1 MSLSSALVTV
11 LCRDCYSSM
20 NHEAAS
26 HCYFCQSP
34 RLIKH
39 PELGQLAIAHV
50 DCDAFYAS
58 VEKRDKPALRD
69 TPVLI
74 GGSRRGVVA
83 AACYIAR
90 TYGIKSAMPMYK
102 ALQKCP
108 DAVVIAPNMK
118 KYAAISKAVKTI
130 MLQTTPLVQSISI
143 DEAYLDLSG
152 TNRLHQGVPA
162 FTMARL
168 ANDVQKKLGITVS
181 IGLSYNKFLAKLASD
196 MDKPNGFSVIGE
208 QNIKTFLGNYPIQAI
223 AGVGRRLET
232 KLKND
237 GIYSIFD
244 LQRCSVQELQKRYG
258 SIGARL
264 FNFSNGIDSR
274 VITPNP
280 PAKSV
285 SKEVTFSYDKSGLEQ
300 LKPVLWRLCDQVSS
314 SLKSKN
320 KFGKTITLKLKT
332 IKFRTITRSKTI
344 KAPTQLADVIYR
356 VAFEL
361 LIPNSRGTYRLM
373 GVGLSTLSD
382 NIGSVE
388 TDFDFLDDHDI
399 KQEKLEKT
407 IDQIREKVGENAI
420 GKGRGFNL
428 EQPIKKK

>member
-1 MSLSSALVTV
+1 MI
-11 LCRDCYSSM
+11 R
-20 NHEAAS
+20 
-26 HCYFCQSP
+26 
-34 RLIKH
+34 
-39 PELGQLAIAHV
+39 
-50 DCDAFYAS
+50 
-58 VEKRDKPALRD
+58 
-69 TPVLI
+69 
-74 GGSRRGVVA
+74 
-83 AACYIAR
+83 
-90 TYGIKSAMPMYK
+90 
-102 ALQKCP
+102 
-108 DAVVIAPNMK
+108 PNMK
-118 KYAAISKAVKTI
+118 KYAAVSRAVKTL

-208 QNIKTFLGNYPIQAI
+208 QNIKKFLANYPIQAI
-223 AGVGRRLET
+223 SGVGRRLET

-244 LQRCSVQELQKRYG
+244 LQRCSIQELQKRYG

-285 SKEVTFSYDKSGLEQ
+285 SNEVTFSYDKSGLEQ

-332 IKFRTITRSKTI
+332 SKFRTITRSKTI

-388 TDFDFLDDHDI
+388 TDFLDDHDI

-407 IDQIREKVGENAI
+407 IDQIREKVGANAI

>member
-20 NHEAAS
+20 NNEAAS

-39 PELGQLAIAHV
+39 PELGHLAIAHV

-58 VEKRDKPALRD
+58 VEKRDKPELRD

-102 ALQKCP
+102 ALKKCP
-108 DAVVIAPNMK
+108 DAVVIPPNMK
-118 KYAAISKAVKTI
+118 KYAAISKAVKAM

-208 QNIKTFLGNYPIQAI
+208 QNIKKFLANYPIQAI
-223 AGVGRRLET
+223 SGVGRSLET

-237 GIYSIFD
+237 GIYTIFD
-244 LQRCSVQELQKRYG
+244 LQRCSIQELQKRYG

-285 SKEVTFSYDKSGLEQ
+285 SKEVTFSYDKRGLEQ
-300 LKPVLWRLCDQVSS
+300 LKPVLWRLCDQLSS

-332 IKFRTITRSKTI
+332 SKFRTITRSKTI

-388 TDFDFLDDHDI
+388 TDFLDDHDI
-399 KQEKLEKT
+399 RQEKLEKT
-407 IDQIREKVGENAI
+407 IDQIREKVGANAI

>member
-1 MSLSSALVTV
+1 
-11 LCRDCYSSM
+11 
-20 NHEAAS
+20 
-26 HCYFCQSP
+26 
-34 RLIKH
+34 
-39 PELGQLAIAHV
+39 
-50 DCDAFYAS
+50 
-58 VEKRDKPALRD
+58 
-69 TPVLI
+69 
-74 GGSRRGVVA
+74 
-83 AACYIAR
+83 
-90 TYGIKSAMPMYK
+90 
-102 ALQKCP
+102 
-108 DAVVIAPNMK
+108 MK
-118 KYAAISKAVKTI
+118 KYAAISKAVKAI

-181 IGLSYNKFLAKLASD
+181 VGLSYNKFLAKLASD

-208 QNIKTFLGNYPIQAI
+208 QNIKKFLANYPIQAI
-223 AGVGRRLET
+223 SGVGRRLET

-237 GIYSIFD
+237 GIYNIFD
-244 LQRCSVQELQKRYG
+244 LQRCSIQELQKRYG

-285 SKEVTFSYDKSGLEQ
+285 SNEVTFSYDKSGLEQ

-320 KFGKTITLKLKT
+320 RFGKTITLKLKT
-332 IKFRTITRSKTI
+332 SKFQTITRSKTI

-361 LIPNSRGTYRLM
+361 LIPNSRNTYRLM

-388 TDFDFLDDHDI
+388 TDFLDDHDI
-399 KQEKLEKT
+399 RQEKLEKT
-407 IDQIREKVGENAI
+407 IDQIREKVGANAI
-420 GKGRGFNL
+420 GKGRL
-428 EQPIKKK
+428 

>member
-20 NHEAAS
+20 NNEAAS

-39 PELGQLAIAHV
+39 PELGHLAIAHV

-58 VEKRDKPALRD
+58 VEKRDKPELRD

-102 ALQKCP
+102 ALKKCP
-108 DAVVIAPNMK
+108 DAVVIPPNMK
-118 KYAAISKAVKTI
+118 KYAAISKAVKAM

-208 QNIKTFLGNYPIQAI
+208 QNIKKFLANYPIQAI
-223 AGVGRRLET
+223 SGVGRRLET

-237 GIYSIFD
+237 GIYTIFD
-244 LQRCSVQELQKRYG
+244 LQRCSIQELQKRYG

-300 LKPVLWRLCDQVSS
+300 LKPVLWRLCDQLSS

-332 IKFRTITRSKTI
+332 SKFRTITRSKTI

-388 TDFDFLDDHDI
+388 TDFLDDHDI

-407 IDQIREKVGENAI
+407 IDQIREKVGANAI

>member
-1 MSLSSALVTV
+1 
-11 LCRDCYSSM
+11 M
-20 NHEAAS
+20 NNEAAS

-39 PELGQLAIAHV
+39 PELGHLAIAHV

-58 VEKRDKPALRD
+58 VEKRDKPELRD

-102 ALQKCP
+102 ALKKCP
-108 DAVVIAPNMK
+108 DAVVIPPNMK
-118 KYAAISKAVKTI
+118 KYAAISKAVKAM

-208 QNIKTFLGNYPIQAI
+208 QNIKKFLANYPIQAI
-223 AGVGRRLET
+223 SGVGRRLET

-244 LQRCSVQELQKRYG
+244 LQRCSIQELQKRYG

-332 IKFRTITRSKTI
+332 SKFRTITRSKTI

-361 LIPNSRGTYRLM
+361 LIPNSRNTYRLM

-388 TDFDFLDDHDI
+388 TDFLDDHDI
-399 KQEKLEKT
+399 RQEKLEKT
-407 IDQIREKVGENAI
+407 IDQIREKVGANAI

>member
-20 NHEAAS
+20 NNEAAS

-39 PELGQLAIAHV
+39 PELGHLAIAHV

-58 VEKRDKPALRD
+58 VEKRDKPELRD

-102 ALQKCP
+102 ALKKCP
-108 DAVVIAPNMK
+108 DAVVIPPNMK
-118 KYAAISKAVKTI
+118 KYAAISKAVKAM

-208 QNIKTFLGNYPIQAI
+208 QNIKKFLANYPIQAI
-223 AGVGRRLET
+223 SGVGRRLET

-237 GIYSIFD
+237 GIYTIFD
-244 LQRCSVQELQKRYG
+244 LQRCSIQELQKRYG

-274 VITPNP
+274 VIMPNP

-285 SKEVTFSYDKSGLEQ
+285 SKEVTFSYDKRGLEQ
-300 LKPVLWRLCDQVSS
+300 LKPVLWRLCDQLSS

-332 IKFRTITRSKTI
+332 SKFRTITRSKTI

-361 LIPNSRGTYRLM
+361 LIPNSRNTYRLM

-388 TDFDFLDDHDI
+388 TDFLDDHDI

-407 IDQIREKVGENAI
+407 IDQIREKVGANAI

>member
-1 MSLSSALVTV
+1 MSLSNAQVTV

-26 HCYFCQSP
+26 CCYFCQSP

-58 VEKRDKPALRD
+58 VEKRDKPELRD

-90 TYGIKSAMPMYK
+90 TYGIKSAMPMFK

-108 DAVVIAPNMK
+108 DAVVIRPNMK
-118 KYAAISKAVKTI
+118 KYAAVSKAVKAL

-152 TNRLHQGVPA
+152 TNRLHHGVPA

-208 QNIKTFLGNYPIQAI
+208 QNIKTFLANYPIQAI
-223 AGVGRRLET
+223 SGVGKRLAT
-232 KLKND
+232 KLNND
-237 GIYSIFD
+237 GIYKIFD
-244 LQRCSVQELQKRYG
+244 LQRCSIQELQKRYG
-258 SIGARL
+258 SIGERL

-285 SKEVTFSYDKSGLEQ
+285 SKEVTFNYDKSGLEQ
-300 LKPVLWRLCDQVSS
+300 LKPSLWRLCDQLSS
-314 SLKSKN
+314 SLKSNN

-332 IKFRTITRSKTI
+332 SKFRTITRSKTI
-344 KAPTQLADVIYR
+344 KTPTQLADVIYS

-361 LIPNSRGTYRLM
+361 LIPNSNGTYRLM
-373 GVGLSTLSD
+373 GVGLSTLFD
-382 NIGSVE
+382 NIDNVE
-388 TDFDFLDDHDI
+388 TDFLDNHDT

-407 IDQIREKVGENAI
+407 IDQIREKVGVNAI
-420 GKGRGFNL
+420 GKGRGFNP
-428 EQPIKKK
+428 EYVVKKK

>member
-1 MSLSSALVTV
+1 MSRSSALVTV

-69 TPVLI
+69 SPVLI

-118 KYAAISKAVKTI
+118 KYAAISKAVKAI

-181 IGLSYNKFLAKLASD
+181 IGLSYNKFLAKLASE

-208 QNIKTFLGNYPIQAI
+208 QNIKKFLANYPIQAI
-223 AGVGRRLET
+223 SGVGRRLET

-237 GIYSIFD
+237 GIYSILD

-300 LKPVLWRLCDQVSS
+300 LKPVLWRLCDQLSS

-332 IKFRTITRSKTI
+332 SKFRTITRSKTI

-388 TDFDFLDDHDI
+388 TDFLDDHDI

-407 IDQIREKVGENAI
+407 IDQIREKVGANAI

-428 EQPIKKK
+428 DQPIKKK

>member
-1 MSLSSALVTV
+1 
-11 LCRDCYSSM
+11 M

-39 PELGQLAIAHV
+39 SELGQLAIAHV

-58 VEKRDKPALRD
+58 VEKRDKPELRD

-74 GGSRRGVVA
+74 GGGRRGVVA

-102 ALQKCP
+102 ALKKCP
-108 DAVVIAPNMK
+108 DAVVIPPNMK
-118 KYAAISKAVKTI
+118 KYAAISKAVKAI

-208 QNIKTFLGNYPIQAI
+208 QNIKNVLANYPIQAI
-223 AGVGRRLET
+223 SGVGRRLET

-244 LQRCSVQELQKRYG
+244 LQRCSIQELQKRYG

-285 SKEVTFSYDKSGLEQ
+285 SNEVTFGYDKSGLEQ

-332 IKFRTITRSKTI
+332 SKFQTITRSKTI

-388 TDFDFLDDHDI
+388 TDFLDDHDI

-407 IDQIREKVGENAI
+407 IDQIREKVGATAI

>member
-20 NHEAAS
+20 NNEAAS

-39 PELGQLAIAHV
+39 PELGHLAIAHV

-58 VEKRDKPALRD
+58 VEKRDKPELRD

-102 ALQKCP
+102 ALKKCP
-108 DAVVIAPNMK
+108 DAVVIPPNMK
-118 KYAAISKAVKTI
+118 KYAAISKAVKAM

-208 QNIKTFLGNYPIQAI
+208 QNIKKFLANYPIQAI
-223 AGVGRRLET
+223 SGVGRRLET

-244 LQRCSVQELQKRYG
+244 LQRCSIQELQKRYG

-300 LKPVLWRLCDQVSS
+300 LKPVLWRLCDQLSS

-332 IKFRTITRSKTI
+332 SKFRTITRSKTI

-361 LIPNSRGTYRLM
+361 LIPNSRNTYRLM

-388 TDFDFLDDHDI
+388 TDFLDDHDI
-399 KQEKLEKT
+399 RQEKLEKT
-407 IDQIREKVGENAI
+407 IDQIREKVGANAI

>member
-1 MSLSSALVTV
+1 MLLSSKQVTV

-20 NHEAAS
+20 NQEAKS
-26 HCYFCQSP
+26 RCYFCQSP
-34 RLIKH
+34 RLIEH
-39 PELGQLAIAHV
+39 RELGQLAIAHV

-58 VEKRDKPALRD
+58 VEKRDKPELRD

-90 TYGIKSAMPMYK
+90 TYGIKSAMPMFK

-108 DAVVIAPNMK
+108 DAVVIRPNMK
-118 KYAAISKAVKTI
+118 KYAAVSKAVKAL
-130 MLQTTPLVQSISI
+130 MLQTTPLVQSVSI

-152 TNRLHQGVPA
+152 TNRLHHGVPA

-196 MDKPNGFSVIGE
+196 MDKPNGFSVIGA
-208 QNIKTFLGNYPIQAI
+208 QNIKTFLADYPITAI
-223 AGVGRRLET
+223 SGVGKRLET

-237 GIYSIFD
+237 GIHKIFD
-244 LQRCSVQELQKRYG
+244 LQRCTAHELQKRYG
-258 SIGARL
+258 SIGERL
-264 FNFSNGIDSR
+264 FYFSNGIDSR

-285 SKEVTFSYDKSGLEQ
+285 SKEVTFNYDKSGLEQ
-300 LKPVLWRLCDQVSS
+300 LKPVLWQLCDQIST
-314 SLKSKN
+314 SLKSKD

-332 IKFRTITRSKTI
+332 NKFRTITRSKTV
-344 KAPTQLADVIYR
+344 KNPTQLAEVIYN

-361 LIPNSRGTYRLM
+361 LIPNARETYRLM
-373 GVGLSTLSD
+373 GVGLSTLFD
-382 NIGSVE
+382 NIDNVE
-388 TDFDFLDDHDI
+388 SDFLDDHAI

-407 IDQIREKVGENAI
+407 IDQIRKKVGENAI
-420 GKGRGFNL
+420 GKGRGLNV
-428 EQPIKKK
+428 EHPMKEN

>member
-1 MSLSSALVTV
+1 MSLSSAQVTV

-20 NHEAAS
+20 NHEVAS
-26 HCYFCQSP
+26 RCYFCQSP

-58 VEKRDKPALRD
+58 VEKRDKPELRD

-118 KYAAISKAVKTI
+118 KYAAISKAVKAI

-208 QNIKTFLGNYPIQAI
+208 QNIKTFLANYPIQAI
-223 AGVGRRLET
+223 SGVGRRLET

-300 LKPVLWRLCDQVSS
+300 LKPVLWRLCDQLSS

-344 KAPTQLADVIYR
+344 KTPTQLADVIYR

-388 TDFDFLDDHDI
+388 TDFLDDHDI

-407 IDQIREKVGENAI
+407 IDQIREKVGANAI

>member
-1 MSLSSALVTV
+1 
-11 LCRDCYSSM
+11 M
-20 NHEAAS
+20 NNEAAS

-39 PELGQLAIAHV
+39 PELGHLAIAHV

-58 VEKRDKPALRD
+58 VEKRDKPELRD

-102 ALQKCP
+102 ALKKCP
-108 DAVVIAPNMK
+108 DAVVIPPNMK
-118 KYAAISKAVKTI
+118 KYAAISKAVKAM

-208 QNIKTFLGNYPIQAI
+208 QNIKKFLANYPIQAI
-223 AGVGRRLET
+223 SGVGRSLET

-237 GIYSIFD
+237 GIYTIFD
-244 LQRCSVQELQKRYG
+244 LQRCSIQELQKRYG

-285 SKEVTFSYDKSGLEQ
+285 SKEVTFSYDKRGLEQ
-300 LKPVLWRLCDQVSS
+300 LKPVLWRLCDQLSS

-332 IKFRTITRSKTI
+332 SKFRTITRSKTI

-361 LIPNSRGTYRLM
+361 LIPNSRNTYRLM

-407 IDQIREKVGENAI
+407 IDQIREKVGANAI

>member
-1 MSLSSALVTV
+1 
-11 LCRDCYSSM
+11 M

-26 HCYFCQSP
+26 HCYLCQSP

-58 VEKRDKPALRD
+58 VEKRDKPELRD

-74 GGSRRGVVA
+74 GGGRRGVVA

-108 DAVVIAPNMK
+108 DAVVISPNMK
-118 KYAAISKAVKTI
+118 KYAVISKAVKAL

-152 TNRLHQGVPA
+152 TNRLHRGVPA

-208 QNIKTFLGNYPIQAI
+208 QNIKKVLANYPIQAI
-223 AGVGRRLET
+223 SGVGRRLET

-244 LQRCSVQELQKRYG
+244 LQRCSIQELQKRYG

-285 SKEVTFSYDKSGLEQ
+285 SNEVTFSYDKSGLEQ

-332 IKFRTITRSKTI
+332 SKFRTITRSKTI

-388 TDFDFLDDHDI
+388 TDFLDDHDI

-407 IDQIREKVGENAI
+407 IDQIRKKVGANAI

>member
-1 MSLSSALVTV
+1 
-11 LCRDCYSSM
+11 M
-20 NHEAAS
+20 NNEAAS

-39 PELGQLAIAHV
+39 PELGHLAIAHV

-58 VEKRDKPALRD
+58 VEKRDKPELRD

-102 ALQKCP
+102 ALKKCP
-108 DAVVIAPNMK
+108 DAVVIPPNMK
-118 KYAAISKAVKTI
+118 KYAAISKAVKAM

-208 QNIKTFLGNYPIQAI
+208 QNIKKFLANYPIQAI
-223 AGVGRRLET
+223 SGVGRRLET

-244 LQRCSVQELQKRYG
+244 LQRCSIQELQKRYG

-285 SKEVTFSYDKSGLEQ
+285 SKEVTFSYDKRGLEQ
-300 LKPVLWRLCDQVSS
+300 LKPVLWRLCDQLSS

-332 IKFRTITRSKTI
+332 SKFRTITRSKTI

-361 LIPNSRGTYRLM
+361 LIPNSRNTYRLM

-388 TDFDFLDDHDI
+388 TDFLDDHDI
-399 KQEKLEKT
+399 RQEKLEKT
-407 IDQIREKVGENAI
+407 IDQIREKVGANAI

>member
-1 MSLSSALVTV
+1 M
-11 LCRDCYSSM
+11 
-20 NHEAAS
+20 
-26 HCYFCQSP
+26 
-34 RLIKH
+34 IKH

-58 VEKRDKPALRD
+58 VEKRDKPELRD

-74 GGSRRGVVA
+74 GGGRRGVVA

-108 DAVVIAPNMK
+108 DAVVISPNMK
-118 KYAAISKAVKTI
+118 KYAAVSKAVKAL

-168 ANDVQKKLGITVS
+168 ANDVQKEVGITVS

-300 LKPVLWRLCDQVSS
+300 LKPVLWRLCDQLSS

-344 KAPTQLADVIYR
+344 KTPTQLADVIYR

-382 NIGSVE
+382 DIGSVE

-407 IDQIREKVGENAI
+407 IDQIREKVGENVI

>member
-1 MSLSSALVTV
+1 
-11 LCRDCYSSM
+11 M
-20 NHEAAS
+20 NNEAAS

-39 PELGQLAIAHV
+39 PELGHLAIAHV

-58 VEKRDKPALRD
+58 VEKRDKPELRD

-102 ALQKCP
+102 ALKKCP
-108 DAVVIAPNMK
+108 DAVVIPPNMK
-118 KYAAISKAVKTI
+118 KYAAISKAVKAI

-208 QNIKTFLGNYPIQAI
+208 QNIKTLLANYPIQAI
-223 AGVGRRLET
+223 SGVGRRLET

-237 GIYSIFD
+237 GIYTIFD
-244 LQRCSVQELQKRYG
+244 LQRCSIQELQKRYG

-285 SKEVTFSYDKSGLEQ
+285 SKEVTFSYDKRGLEQ
-300 LKPVLWRLCDQVSS
+300 LKPVLWRLCDQLSS

-332 IKFRTITRSKTI
+332 SKFRTITRSKTI

-361 LIPNSRGTYRLM
+361 LIPNSRNTYRLM

-388 TDFDFLDDHDI
+388 TDFLDDHDI
-399 KQEKLEKT
+399 RQEKLEKT
-407 IDQIREKVGENAI
+407 IDQIREKVGANAI

>member
-20 NHEAAS
+20 NNEAAS

-39 PELGQLAIAHV
+39 PELGHLAIAHV

-58 VEKRDKPALRD
+58 VEKRDKPELRD

-102 ALQKCP
+102 ALKKCP
-108 DAVVIAPNMK
+108 DAVVIPPNMK
-118 KYAAISKAVKTI
+118 KYAAISKAVKAM

-208 QNIKTFLGNYPIQAI
+208 QNIKKFLANYPIQAI
-223 AGVGRRLET
+223 SGVGRRLET

-237 GIYSIFD
+237 GIYTIFD
-244 LQRCSVQELQKRYG
+244 LQRCSIQELQKRYG

-300 LKPVLWRLCDQVSS
+300 LKPVLWRLCDQLSS

-332 IKFRTITRSKTI
+332 SKFRTITRSKTI

-361 LIPNSRGTYRLM
+361 LIPNSRNTYRLM

-388 TDFDFLDDHDI
+388 TDFLDDHDI
-399 KQEKLEKT
+399 RQEKLEKT
-407 IDQIREKVGENAI
+407 IDQIREKVGANAI

>member
-1 MSLSSALVTV
+1 MLLSSTRATV

-20 NHEAAS
+20 NQEAAS
-26 HCYFCQSP
+26 RCYFCQSP

-39 PELGQLAIAHV
+39 PELGHLKVAHV

-58 VEKRDKPALRD
+58 VEKRDKPELRD

-90 TYGIKSAMPMYK
+90 TYGIKSAMPMFK

-108 DAVVIAPNMK
+108 DAVVIRPNMK
-118 KYAAISKAVKTI
+118 KYTAVSKAVKAL

-162 FTMARL
+162 FTMTRL
-168 ANDVQKKLGITVS
+168 ANDIQKKLGITVS

-208 QNIKTFLGNYPIQAI
+208 QNIKTFLANYPIKAI
-223 AGVGRRLET
+223 SGVGKRLEK

-237 GIYSIFD
+237 GIYKIFD
-244 LQRCSVQELQKRYG
+244 LQRCSVHELKKRYG
-258 SIGARL
+258 SIGERL
-264 FNFSNGIDSR
+264 FYFSNGIDRR
-274 VITPNP
+274 VVTPNS
-280 PAKSV
+280 PAKSL
-285 SKEVTFSYDKSGLEQ
+285 SKEVTFNYDKSGIEQ
-300 LKPVLWRLCDQVSS
+300 LKPVLWRLCDQLST
-314 SLKSKN
+314 SLKSN
-320 KFGKTITLKLKT
+320 DKFGKTITLKLKT
-332 IKFRTITRSKTI
+332 NKFRTITRRKTI
-344 KAPTQLADVIYR
+344 KNPTQLAEVIYS

-361 LIPNSRGTYRLM
+361 LIPNARETYRLM
-373 GVGLSTLSD
+373 GVGLSTLFD
-382 NIGSVE
+382 NIDNVE
-388 TDFDFLDDHDI
+388 SDFLDDHAI

-407 IDQIREKVGENAI
+407 IDQIRKKVGENAI
-420 GKGRGFNL
+420 GKGRGLNV
-428 EQPIKKK
+428 EHPMKEN

>member
-1 MSLSSALVTV
+1 MSLSSAQVTV

-26 HCYFCQSP
+26 RCYFCQSP

-39 PELGQLAIAHV
+39 PELGKLAIAHV

-58 VEKRDKPALRD
+58 VEKRDKPGLRD

-90 TYGIKSAMPMYK
+90 TYGIKSAMPMFK
-102 ALQKCP
+102 ALKKCP
-108 DAVVIAPNMK
+108 DAVVIRPNMK
-118 KYAAISKAVKTI
+118 KYAAVSKAVKAL

-152 TNRLHQGVPA
+152 TNRLHHGVPA

-168 ANDVQKKLGITVS
+168 ANDIQKKLGITVS

-196 MDKPNGFSVIGE
+196 MDKPNGFSVIGA
-208 QNIKTFLGNYPIQAI
+208 QNIKTFLADYPIKAI
-223 AGVGRRLET
+223 SGVGKRLET

-237 GIYSIFD
+237 GIRKIFD
-244 LQRCSVQELQKRYG
+244 LQRCTAHELQKRYG
-258 SIGARL
+258 SIGERL
-264 FNFSNGIDSR
+264 FYFSNGIDSR

-285 SKEVTFSYDKSGLEQ
+285 SKEVTFNYDKSGLEQ
-300 LKPVLWRLCDQVSS
+300 LKPVLWQLCDQIST
-314 SLKSKN
+314 SLKSKD

-332 IKFRTITRSKTI
+332 NKFRTITRSKTV
-344 KAPTQLADVIYR
+344 KNPTQLAEVIYR

-361 LIPNSRGTYRLM
+361 LIPNARETYRLM
-373 GVGLSTLSD
+373 GVGLSTLVDDID
-382 NIGSVE
+382 NIES
-388 TDFDFLDDHDI
+388 DFLDDHAI

-407 IDQIREKVGENAI
+407 IDQIRKKVGENAI
-420 GKGRGFNL
+420 GKGRGLNV
-428 EQPIKKK
+428 EHPMKEN

>member
-1 MSLSSALVTV
+1 
-11 LCRDCYSSM
+11 M
-20 NHEAAS
+20 NHEEVS
-26 HCYFCQSP
+26 HCNFCQSP

-58 VEKRDKPALRD
+58 VEKRDKPELRD

-90 TYGIKSAMPMYK
+90 TYGIRSAMPMYK

-118 KYAAISKAVKTI
+118 KYATISKAVKAI

-285 SKEVTFSYDKSGLEQ
+285 SKEVTFSCDKSGLEQ
-300 LKPVLWRLCDQVSS
+300 LKPVLWRLCDQLSS

-344 KAPTQLADVIYR
+344 KTPTQLADVIYR

-361 LIPNSRGTYRLM
+361 LIPNARGTYRLM

>member
-1 MSLSSALVTV
+1 
-11 LCRDCYSSM
+11 M

-58 VEKRDKPALRD
+58 VEKRDKPELRD

-118 KYAAISKAVKTI
+118 KYATISKAVKAI

-300 LKPVLWRLCDQVSS
+300 LKPVLWRLCDQLSS

-344 KAPTQLADVIYR
+344 KTPTQLADVIYR

-361 LIPNSRGTYRLM
+361 LIPNARGTYRLM